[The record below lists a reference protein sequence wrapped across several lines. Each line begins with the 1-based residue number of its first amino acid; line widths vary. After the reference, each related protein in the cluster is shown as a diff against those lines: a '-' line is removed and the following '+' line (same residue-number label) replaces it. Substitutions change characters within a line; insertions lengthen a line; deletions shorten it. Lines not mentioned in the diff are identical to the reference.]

1 MPLHVKAENV
11 PNRKVVR
18 GAQQA
23 NKFVSYDWKRMKGR
37 IFS

>member
-1 MPLHVKAENV
+1 MPLQVKAENV
-11 PNRKVVR
+11 PNREVVR

-23 NKFVSYDWKRMKGR
+23 NNFVSYDWKRMEGR